1 MDRLTLDGPRL
12 EALAEAARAVAA
24 LPDPIGTVVD
34 GGRRPNGLEITRVRV
49 PLGRVLVVYEA
60 RPNVTVD
67 VACLCVKSGNV
78 AVLRG
83 SSSARRTNAA
93 LLAAVR
99 AGLRAAGLPEDA
111 VLELDATRDELARFV
126 GNADGADVVVPRGG
140 EALKHFLLEH
150 ARIPVLAAA
159 GGVCHV
165 YVDASADPAMAT
177 SIAVN
182 AQDPPPRRLQRDGDA
197 AGARRP
203 HGAPARSAGRAGGP
217 RRRAARLRAD
227 ARRRAGARHRAGRGR
242 RLGRRVPRPVL
253 AVRVVDSVDDAIE
266 HIDRWSTGHSEAI
279 VTDTVAA
286 AEAFVH
292 GVDSACVYVNAS
304 TRFTDG
310 GEYGMGAEIGNST
323 SRLHVRGPIGLAD
336 LTTTK
341 YVVRGSGQ
349 IRA

>member
-1 MDRLTLDGPRL
+1 
-12 EALAEAARAVAA
+12 
-24 LPDPIGTVVD
+24 
-34 GGRRPNGLEITRVRV
+34 
-49 PLGRVLVVYEA
+49 
-60 RPNVTVD
+60 
-67 VACLCVKSGNV
+67 
-78 AVLRG
+78 
-83 SSSARRTNAA
+83 
-93 LLAAVR
+93 
-99 AGLRAAGLPEDA
+99 
-111 VLELDATRDELARFV
+111 
-126 GNADGADVVVPRGG
+126 VPRGG

-165 YVDASADPAMAT
+165 YVDATADPAMAT

-182 AQDPPPRRLQRDGDA
+182 AKTQRPGVCNAMETLLVHADRA
-197 AGARRP
+197 ALLPDLLGALADRGVELR
-203 HGAPARSAGRAGGP
+203 GCERTRAAAPALEIAPADDADW
-217 RRRAARLRAD
+217 AAEYLD
-227 ARRRAGARHRAGRGR
+227 
-242 RLGRRVPRPVL
+242 LVL
-253 AVRVVDSVDDAIE
+253 AVRVVDSVADAIA